1 METKDKVAIITGS
14 SRGVGKS
21 VALQLAAQG
30 CSIVLNYR
38 QSKEEAET
46 AKAEMEALGAPCLLI
61 QADVSCE
68 ADCLRLVQETTQHF
82 GHLDMLVNNAATT
95 DFLPFSDL
103 SLLTDEHWDRVLQ
116 TNVKGPFY
124 CARAAQPW
132 LQKAEHG
139 GELVNI
145 TSIAGIIGNGSSLA
159 YCASKAALI
168 NMTISLA
175 RILAPNVRVNSVAPG
190 FIADDWTQK
199 GLKEKY
205 DQAKSGHEAKAVLG
219 KVCSPEDV
227 AAAVVSLISGS
238 DLVTGQTIVCD
249 GGATIGPRA

>member
-1 METKDKVAIITGS
+1 MQTKDKVAIITGS

-21 VALQLAAQG
+21 VALQLASLG
-30 CSIVLNYR
+30 CSVVLNYR
-38 QSKEEAET
+38 QSKEEGEA
-46 AKAEMEALGAPCLLI
+46 AKKEVEALGGNCLLI
-61 QADVSCE
+61 QADVSKE
-68 ADCLRLVQETTQHF
+68 AESQALIKQTTDHF
-82 GHLDMLVNNAATT
+82 GRLDMLVNNAATT

-103 SLLTDEHWDRVLQ
+103 SLLTDEHWDRILQ
-116 TNVKGPFY
+116 TNIKGPFY

-132 LQKAEHG
+132 LESAEQG
-139 GELVNI
+139 GELINI

-175 RILAPNVRVNSVAPG
+175 RIMAPKVRVNSVAPG

-199 GLKEKY
+199 GLKENY
-205 DQAKSGHEAKAVLG
+205 ESAKSGHASKAVLG
-219 KVCSPEDV
+219 KVCSPDDV
-227 AAAVVSLISGS
+227 AAAVVSLITGS